1 MAPLP
6 RSTPEKQGVASTALI
21 TFLQEINKDIRH
33 LHSFMFLRHGS
44 VISEGWWNPWQTDT
58 RHMLFSLSK
67 SFTSTAVGIAIS
79 EGRFQLTDR
88 LVDLF
93 PDKLPGMVS
102 QNLADMQVK
111 HLLSMST
118 GQNEDTTPFIVF
130 EEDPVRAFLARP
142 VDYKPGTHFFY
153 NSGATFI
160 LSHIITKFTGL
171 KLIEYLEP
179 RILQPLGIENA
190 EWESHPDGIDFGG
203 WGLSIKTEDIALFG
217 QLYLQKGRWNGQ
229 QLIPEAWVQ
238 QASSFQADNAPDEN
252 PDWAQGYGF
261 QFWLCSPPGV
271 YRGDGAFGQYCIIMP
286 EQDAVIAITGGLQN
300 MQSVLTKIW
309 KHILPAM
316 KPGVLPD
323 QPKQHE
329 NLQQNLSKLSIPPLP
344 FNLSSDK
351 EAIFE
356 SRPYFFEENVFFL
369 KSVQLNFQN
378 NQVKYQINFPGSD
391 TQDHKLNFGRCSWVI
406 DQSILANKT
415 TYQAAACGSWITENV
430 FQLCICHLEMPYMTN
445 LFFTFSGEKV
455 TLQFKYNVSFG
466 PLESEP
472 FSSI

>member
-93 PDKLPGMVS
+93 PDKLPGKVS

-118 GQNEDTTPFIVF
+118 GQIEDTTPFIVF

-153 NSGATFI
+153 NSGSTFM
-160 LSHIITKFTGL
+160 LSHLITKTTGL
-171 KLIEYLEP
+171 KLIDYLKP
-179 RILQPLGIENA
+179 RILQPLGIEKA

-286 EQDAVIAITGGLQN
+286 EQDAVIAITA
-300 MQSVLTKIW
+300 S
-309 KHILPAM
+309 
-316 KPGVLPD
+316 
-323 QPKQHE
+323 
-329 NLQQNLSKLSIPPLP
+329 
-344 FNLSSDK
+344 
-351 EAIFE
+351 
-356 SRPYFFEENVFFL
+356 
-369 KSVQLNFQN
+369 
-378 NQVKYQINFPGSD
+378 
-391 TQDHKLNFGRCSWVI
+391 CSGI
-406 DQSILANKT
+406 
-415 TYQAAACGSWITENV
+415 
-430 FQLCICHLEMPYMTN
+430 
-445 LFFTFSGEKV
+445 
-455 TLQFKYNVSFG
+455 
-466 PLESEP
+466 
-472 FSSI
+472 